1 VKKSEIKVG
10 GLYRAKVSNNIV
22 TVRVDAIRETFGA
35 TDRPVLAYDVTN
47 LSTGRKTTFRSAM
60 KFRSEVTQKEKP
72 TAVVP
77 QSAIKRELVEAVEGE
92 GKVTNGYYRCTKCS
106 YSTTSPAEM
115 SSHERRNNGHNMTFV
130 EREGEQSSD
139 PTVSAPSATSSSTPT
154 KSDAAVGGL
163 GTTQRRTVEP
173 KPSVAN
179 LSVTS
184 AVVPIQTAAA
194 PQTATSGLAAK
205 LRPQVIDN
213 SPHVIVEARAGT
225 GKTTTLIEG
234 LKELKGIGSQLT
246 PSPQQRAVWDA
257 IKQSPASSTVCF
269 VAFNKSIATELKNR
283 VPAGCEA
290 STMHAMGYSV
300 VRRAFGNL
308 NVAGDK
314 IPAKVNTVTA
324 ELLGQDLWDLRREKP
339 MLVNAVKELVELC
352 KSNLIAPNG
361 GGELLQLVSHYDID
375 MEGVDQ
381 SQVFDLV
388 PRVLERCKDVTK
400 DRTIDYADMVWLPV
414 VLNLPVVRY
423 DILLV
428 DEAQDLNRCQQ
439 ELAKRAGRRLILCGD
454 PKQAIYGFAGAD
466 SESMKRMEQELSD
479 RVEANRYGAD
489 ESVRGCI
496 ILPLTV
502 TRRCGKAIVREAN
515 KIVPDFDAF
524 ETNPEGVISEA
535 RYPTDKDN
543 RERPKPHYTDR
554 CEEGNMVLCR
564 VNAPLVSQCFRFLKA
579 GKKANIQGRDV
590 GQGLISTV
598 RKLAKKDSKS
608 DPDNVAI
615 TSLVRRLS
623 DWFHEE
629 TNKEQA
635 KKNPSEARLIAIE
648 DRHDCL
654 MCFTEDCQR
663 VADLVRKIEN
673 VFADKQC
680 PNCKKKYGENADVC
694 YEPRC
699 GKPKLVRPE
708 GVRLSSIHKAKG
720 LEAKRVFLLQP
731 DKATVPH
738 PMAKTAWQVEQEWNL
753 KYVAITRAIE
763 ELVFVS

>member
-1 VKKSEIKVG
+1 MKKSEIKVG
-10 GLYRAKVSNNIV
+10 GLYRAKVSNNLV
-22 TVRVDAIRETFGA
+22 TVRVDAIREEGSRV
-35 TDRPVLAYDVTN
+35 RPQSTARANYSRINTYYDVTN

-60 KFRSEVTQKEKP
+60 KFRSEVKPNPARDALQHHVTGAIERGEATPVVEQK

-77 QSAIKRELVEAVEGE
+77 QSAINRELVEAVSQLTPLESAEIGE
-92 GKVTNGYYRCTKCS
+92 RFLKAG
-106 YSTTSPAEM
+106 
-115 SSHERRNNGHNMTFV
+115 
-130 EREGEQSSD
+130 EGEQSSD
-139 PTVSAPSATSSSTPT
+139 PTGTPASAQGATSSSTP
-154 KSDAAVGGL
+154 KSGV
-163 GTTQRRTVEP
+163 
-173 KPSVAN
+173 
-179 LSVTS
+179 
-184 AVVPIQTAAA
+184 AVVAGPGAASVS
-194 PQTATSGLAAK
+194 SGLASK
-205 LRPQVIDN
+205 LRPQTIDN

-257 IKQSPASSTVCF
+257 IKLSPASSTVCF
-269 VAFNKSIATELKNR
+269 VAFNKSIATELKSR

-314 IPAKVNTVTA
+314 IPPKVNTVTA

-339 MLVNAVKELVELC
+339 ILLNAVKELVELC
-352 KSNLIAPNG
+352 KMNLTDLSLNPIQMMM
-361 GGELLQLVSHYDID
+361 ELISHYDID

-400 DRTIDYADMVWLPV
+400 DRTIDYADMIWLPI
-414 VLNLPVVRY
+414 VLDLPVVRY

-466 SESMKRMEQELSD
+466 SESMKRMEKELND
-479 RVEANRYGAD
+479 LTFDGRRCVT
-489 ESVRGCI
+489 
-496 ILPLTV
+496 LPLTV

-543 RERPKPHYTDR
+543 KERPKPHYTDR

-590 GQGLISTV
+590 GQGLMSTV
-598 RKLAKKDSKS
+598 RKLAKKVSKN
-608 DPDNVAI
+608 DPDRVGMAE
-615 TSLVRRLS
+615 LVQQLS
-623 DWFHEE
+623 NWFHQE
-629 TNKEQA
+629 TTKEQA
-635 KKNPSEARLIAIE
+635 KRNPSEARLIAIE

-654 MCFTEDCQR
+654 MCFTDGCLI
-663 VADLVRKIEN
+663 VADVVRKIEN

-753 KYVAITRAIE
+753 KYVAVTRAIE
-763 ELVFVS
+763 ELCFVS